1 MDLAVLVYAAQTP
14 DVLPEHLVVMPVIKI
29 QLMSQFTQ
37 DCILNLFTT
46 WAGYSPTSVYRGCK
60 EHSIWFWC
68 HAV

>member
-46 WAGYSPTSVYRGCK
+46 
-60 EHSIWFWC
+60 
-68 HAV
+68 